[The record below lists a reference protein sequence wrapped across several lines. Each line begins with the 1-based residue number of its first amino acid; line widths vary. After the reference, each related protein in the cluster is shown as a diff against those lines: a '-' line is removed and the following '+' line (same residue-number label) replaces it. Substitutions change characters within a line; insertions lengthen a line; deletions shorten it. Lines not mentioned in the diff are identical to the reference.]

1 MIELY
6 QQRKITN
13 EDRKA
18 SQTIHTLCGPGP
30 NIHSVCVDLPPL
42 GHRGSRRRTSFLLVS
57 QEIYPKAHKKKP
69 FPCATEATL
78 ASRKKKHCAVSR
90 EEKRSRIVR
99 TSPASAPQYGP
110 LTFVPRTIKNANV
123 LFAGSYLKLSRRCV
137 IRCKI
142 PNIFV
147 IFGNGECGRRK

>member
-78 ASRKKKHCAVSR
+78 ASRKKKTLCRLAGGKTLKNSPHLSR
-90 EEKRSRIVR
+90 FSAAIWSANICPANHKKCKRSFRGLLLKIE
-99 TSPASAPQYGP
+99 PAMRNPM
-110 LTFVPRTIKNANV
+110 
-123 LFAGSYLKLSRRCV
+123 
-137 IRCKI
+137 
-142 PNIFV
+142 
-147 IFGNGECGRRK
+147 